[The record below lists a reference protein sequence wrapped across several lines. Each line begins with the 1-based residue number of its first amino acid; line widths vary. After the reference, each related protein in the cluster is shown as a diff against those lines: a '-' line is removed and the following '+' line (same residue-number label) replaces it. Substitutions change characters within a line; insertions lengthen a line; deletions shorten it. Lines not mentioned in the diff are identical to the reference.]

1 MTRYLIILICHSY
14 LIYLCRSPYFTLCLY
29 LNLLPCMPPS
39 QFQTPPTSVSPH
51 YLSFT
56 PITLYYVCLSLCVF
70 FYSLLCIFL
79 YSHLCVFL
87 YSLLCI
93 FLYSHL
99 CVFLYSPLCIL
110 VYSLLCVFLYSL
122 LCAFLFS
129 LLCVFLYSILCV
141 FYFSLSIPLPLSLS
155 LISSSLS
162 GAISPSAFKF
172 KYVHP
177 ASVFGCAWSHHV
189 R

>member
-87 YSLLCI
+87 YS
-93 FLYSHL
+93 
-99 CVFLYSPLCIL
+99 PLCIL
-110 VYSLLCVFLYSL
+110 LYSLLCVFLYSL